1 MTSEE
6 HEPLYVISVAARLVG
21 TQAHILRYYEKLGL
35 ISPRRSQGRFRLYSP
50 NDLERIRRI
59 QRLMDDLGV
68 NLAGVEVI
76 MHMSERLSQ
85 MERNMHELEAEAI
98 RLRQLV
104 QAMGGAP
111 DGEGD

>member
-1 MTSEE
+1 MGSEE

-35 ISPRRSQGRFRLYSP
+35 ISPHRSEGRFRLYSP

-85 MERNMHELEAEAI
+85 MERTMRELEVETA

-104 QAMGGAP
+104 KSMSST
-111 DGEGD
+111 DDEDN

>member
-1 MTSEE
+1 MVSEE

-35 ISPRRSQGRFRLYSP
+35 ISPRRSHGRFRLYSP
-50 NDLERIRRI
+50 SDIERVRRI

-76 MHMSERLSQ
+76 MHMSERLAE
-85 MERNMHELEAEAI
+85 MERRLRELESEATK
-98 RLRQLV
+98 LRQALRSF
-104 QAMGGAP
+104 ARDAGP
-111 DGEGD
+111 PEL

>member
-1 MTSEE
+1 MGSEE

-21 TQAHILRYYEKLGL
+21 TQAHILRYYERLGL

-85 MERNMHELEAEAI
+85 MERTMRELEVETA

-104 QAMGGAP
+104 KSMSST
-111 DGEGD
+111 DDEDN